1 MLKMALPDTQN
12 SGFKRPLSMTL
23 NYVSYLEVAAVDTDV
38 VSHCDPGQGSATE
51 KEVNIALLWA
61 D

>member
-1 MLKMALPDTQN
+1 
-12 SGFKRPLSMTL
+12 MTL